1 MLAVLLFALAY
12 ISIATRKNSKKEIEI
27 KRRFQ
32 SLFDNMNE
40 GFALHE
46 IICDEAGKP
55 IDYRFLEANK
65 AFETITGLK
74 IDELKGKT
82 VKQVLPKTE
91 QYWIDLYGKVALTG
105 EPNKFQHYA
114 RNLMKYFSVN
124 VYSPKLNQFATVFS
138 DVTEEVYFSEKI
150 RYLSF
155 HDQLT
160 GLYNRHFFEEELL
173 RLDTER
179 NLPLTIALLDV
190 NGLKL
195 TNDAFGHKKGDEL
208 LVKVAENLKTECR
221 FDDIISRIGGDEF
234 VILLPKT
241 SEQEASNII
250 ERIYASIENTKM
262 DNIIISVSIGFDT
275 KTNATQPVSEIFSK
289 AEEHMYRKKLTESQ
303 SMRNKTVSLILQT
316 LNQADSKEKR
326 HSENVSKIAVKIGEL
341 LNLNQQ
347 TLKEIELAGLMH
359 DIGKIAINNEVLTKF
374 GIFSESEMIEI
385 RRHPEIGYHILKS
398 VDEYAPLAECA
409 LSHHERWDGTGY
421 PRGLKQDEIPFIARI
436 IQIADA
442 FDAMTSFRSY
452 KETLSIQEALEEIKN
467 NSGTQFDPD
476 IVKHIT
482 SDKPFL

>member
-1 MLAVLLFALAY
+1 M
-12 ISIATRKNSKKEIEI
+12 
-27 KRRFQ
+27 
-32 SLFDNMNE
+32 
-40 GFALHE
+40 
-46 IICDEAGKP
+46 
-55 IDYRFLEANK
+55 
-65 AFETITGLK
+65 
-74 IDELKGKT
+74 
-82 VKQVLPKTE
+82 
-91 QYWIDLYGKVALTG
+91 
-105 EPNKFQHYA
+105 
-114 RNLMKYFSVN
+114 
-124 VYSPKLNQFATVFS
+124 
-138 DVTEEVYFSEKI
+138 
-150 RYLSF
+150 SF

-221 FDDIISRIGGDEF
+221 FDDIIARIGGDEF

-250 ERIYASIENTKM
+250 ERIYTSIENTKM

-303 SMRNKTVSLILQT
+303 SMRNKTISLILQS

-347 TLKEIELAGLMH
+347 TLKEIELAGLMN

-476 IVKHIT
+476 IVKHIALN
-482 SDKPFL
+482 PNFLK